1 MASKPLKD
9 HWQLFSL
16 EFVQSHCAVI
26 TFKGTEDDTY
36 STLIKNKDKNT
47 PKNLAEKG
55 NCRSVPPLTKKIG
68 ILNFSMCL
76 FPICSSIDPLRKI
89 LCPRTH
95 SSRVMLPSLRVSKN
109 LKILSMRMSS
119 VMLKTS

>member
-16 EFVQSHCAVI
+16 EFVQCHCAVI
-26 TFKGTEDDTY
+26 TFKGTKDDTC

-55 NCRSVPPLTKKIG
+55 NCRSVHPLTKKKWY
-68 ILNFSMCL
+68 FK
-76 FPICSSIDPLRKI
+76 F
-89 LCPRTH
+89 
-95 SSRVMLPSLRVSKN
+95 
-109 LKILSMRMSS
+109 
-119 VMLKTS
+119 